1 MKFGHLIK
9 YNMKNIFLEK
19 SCTKRAREGSLRPSS
34 KKSKLSIY
42 LMLKQSEMLL
52 HLFLL
57 YIQVEVYKNI
67 LKLRCWSLIF
77 TLYKAFSKNKKGS
90 ETSLSSSFS
99 TWFLKKNISHIIFYW
114 VNSIAWLPFLL
125 EMFGNMC
132 IVIICFPVCN
142 VINFEINLNLFIK
155 LFFYLTKK
163 SRQKCNYLKN
173 EKSF

>member
-1 MKFGHLIK
+1 MV
-9 YNMKNIFLEK
+9 EK
-19 SCTKRAREGSLRPSS
+19 LFPDLSL
-34 KKSKLSIY
+34 K
-42 LMLKQSEMLL
+42 
-52 HLFLL
+52 FLL
-57 YIQVEVYKNI
+57 ISGSIVHSFTQFVFIVCQVESYQNI
-67 LKLRCWSLIF
+67 LKLSHRPLAFAS
-77 TLYKAFSKNKKGS
+77 YKAFSKNKKGS